1 MKTNLIKKFFFVT
14 FMLIGAMT
22 IHAEVNDT
30 IDFPILDGG
39 GDIITPPRAPICG
52 IVNETSGSVCFITS
66 AQMTIER
73 VWIRRSGVLVV
84 ADDAPDLLN
93 NILSYDLSAFGNGAY
108 TVELYAE
115 DQTVYIGQFSL

>member
-1 MKTNLIKKFFFVT
+1 MKTNLIKKIYFVT

-30 IDFPILDGG
+30 IDVPILDGG
-39 GDIITPPRAPICG
+39 GDIISPPRAPICG
-52 IVNETSGSVCFITS
+52 IVNETSGSVCFIIS
-66 AQMTIER
+66 AQMTIEH

-93 NILSYDLSAFGNGAY
+93 NILSYDLSAFGNGTY
-108 TVELYAE
+108 TVELYAD
-115 DQTVYIGQFSL
+115 DQTVYIGQFTL